1 MHTTRKM
8 PKNNHHKILY
18 INSIPMLLCVP
29 KCWMLTEEQMGG
41 IKTEEMCF
49 IRVIIGYRMANHKH
63 KQTLT
68 E

>member
-1 MHTTRKM
+1 
-8 PKNNHHKILY
+8 
-18 INSIPMLLCVP
+18 
-29 KCWMLTEEQMGG
+29 MLTEEQMGG